1 MDVFPVQFPFAAGAA
16 GAEVHQHADG
26 TESRTEHTPWV
37 YVDPD
42 SKWDSAQGRSTPP
55 PCAGVAVDTS
65 LPDWEQQ
72 AVPLLA
78 RDGYVVLRSCRKDA
92 AATPTAPHPAE
103 LLIEWYAESDRSGSA
118 AHTNL
123 ASECAPSHS
132 FLAHPTIMSLCNGVL
147 GRQVLRKDLAG
158 LADAMAPPSLF
169 TDYRVSF
176 WDLHTLTRPLI
187 SYCSRTVCQ

>member
-1 MDVFPVQFPFAAGAA
+1 MDGFPGQFPFAAGAA

-26 TESRTEHTPWV
+26 TESRTEYTPWV
-37 YVDPD
+37 YVEPD
-42 SKWDSAQGRSTPP
+42 SKWDSAQGRLPP
-55 PCAGVAVDTS
+55 PSSDAATTAGFAVDPS

-92 AATPTAPHPAE
+92 AATSTAPHPAE
-103 LLIEWYAESDRSGSA
+103 LLLKWYAESDRSGSD

-176 WDLHTLTRPLI
+176 
-187 SYCSRTVCQ
+187 